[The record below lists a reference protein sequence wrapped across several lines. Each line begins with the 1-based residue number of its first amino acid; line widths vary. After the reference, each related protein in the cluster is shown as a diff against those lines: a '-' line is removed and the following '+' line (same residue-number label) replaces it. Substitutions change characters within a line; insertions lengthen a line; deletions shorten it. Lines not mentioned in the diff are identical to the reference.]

1 MNDLKHGFTATHD
14 LGRGTVRDMSVAD
27 LIKAVEMRRVSLGPA
42 SAVDLY
48 DAWIGE
54 NGDNPLLYAV
64 RFNLSVLLTETG
76 DLDRARAQLENA
88 IIANPAFIPAYIN
101 LGRVYERMG
110 STSLA
115 VMQWSSAVDRLSAVN
130 GSVISHKTTAL
141 NQMARVLEFSNQDAA
156 AESVLRQSLE
166 LDSHQR
172 EPLQHL
178 SALRQRQCEWPV
190 ISPFEQVG
198 GEQQLKGMSPLSLA
212 AYTDDPMLQLAAAW
226 HYNLRDIGAPAG
238 DFGQHDKALKGGS
251 ERLRIGYLSSDLRH
265 HAIGFLTA
273 EIYGLHDRGAVEV
286 FAYYCGPD
294 LTDPLQ
300 ARIKA
305 DVDHWV
311 PISHLDDETAARR
324 IADDGIHILVD
335 VNGYT
340 RDGRIK
346 LLALRPAPVI
356 VNWLGFP
363 GTMASPYHQYII
375 ADDWIVPKDHELYYS
390 EQVLRLPCYQPND
403 RSRQVSPRTP
413 TRAEA
418 GLPEDAMVYCCFNG
432 THKISRFTFERWLT
446 ILEQTP
452 GSVLWL
458 LSGAEESHANLRRFA
473 EARGL
478 DPARLIF
485 AGKLANPDHL
495 ARYALADLFL
505 DTTPYGA
512 HTTASDALWMGVPV
526 LTLSGRSFAS
536 RVCGSLVRSAGL
548 EDLVCTSP
556 ADYVARAVELG
567 RDPALRQTYKDK
579 LSTSRDS
586 CVLFDTPLLVRELEA
601 LYRQMWA
608 EFQAGKTPTPDLAN
622 LDVYLD
628 VGSGHA
634 HDRTEVQAIEDY
646 EGWWREQ
653 LARRHRYREIPSD
666 NRLWKTPEPSR
677 PAARTRRGPAQ

>member
-1 MNDLKHGFTATHD
+1 MKHGFTATQD
-14 LGRGTVRDMSVAD
+14 LGRGTVRDLSVAD
-27 LIKAVEMRRVSLGPA
+27 LIKAVEMRRVSLGVA
-42 SAVDLY
+42 GAVDLY
-48 DAWIGE
+48 EAWIAE
-54 NGDNPLLYAV
+54 NGDHPLLYAV
-64 RFNLSVLLTETG
+64 RFNLSVLLTEAG
-76 DLDRARAQLENA
+76 ELDLARKQLEHA
-88 IIANPAFIPAYIN
+88 VIANPDFTPAYIN
-101 LGRVYERMG
+101 LGRIYERMG
-110 STSLA
+110 STGLA
-115 VMQWSSAVDRLSAVN
+115 VMQWSSAVDRLSAIN
-130 GSVISHKTTAL
+130 GAAISHKTTAL
-141 NQMARVLEFSNQDAA
+141 NQMARVLESTNQDAA

-166 LDSHQR
+166 LDPHQR

-190 ISPFEQVG
+190 IATFEQVG
-198 GEQQLKGMSPLSLA
+198 AEQQLKGMSPLSLA
-212 AYTDDPMLQLAAAW
+212 AYTDDPMLQMAAAW
-226 HYNLRDIGAPAG
+226 HYNLRDVGVPAG
-238 DFGQHDKALKGGS
+238 DIGQHEKALTGGS
-251 ERLRIGYLSSDLRH
+251 ERLRIGYLSSDLRQ

-273 EIYGLHDRGAVEV
+273 EIYGLHDRDAVEV

-294 LTDPLQ
+294 LPDPVQ

-305 DVDHWV
+305 EVDHWV
-311 PISHLDDETAARR
+311 PISHLDDETAARQ

-346 LLALRPAPVI
+346 LLAKRPAPVI

-375 ADDWIVPKDHELYYS
+375 ADDWIIPKDHEIYYS

-403 RSRQVSPRTP
+403 RHRQVSPVTP
-413 TRAEA
+413 TRAAA
-418 GLPEDAMVYCCFNG
+418 GLPEDAVVYCCFNG
-432 THKISRFTFERWLT
+432 THKISRFTFDRWLS

-458 LSGAEESHANLRRFA
+458 LSGAEESHANLKRYA
-473 EARGL
+473 AARGF
-478 DPARLIF
+478 DAARLIF

-495 ARYALADLFL
+495 ARYALADIFL

-567 RDPALRQTYKDK
+567 RAPALRQSYKDR
-579 LSTSRDS
+579 LAANRDS
-586 CVLFDTPLLVRELEA
+586 CTLFDTPGLVRELEA
-601 LYRQMWA
+601 LYRQMWTD
-608 EFQAGKTPTPDLAN
+608 FQAGKSPTPDLAN
-622 LDVYLD
+622 LDVYLE
-628 VGSGHA
+628 VGCGQD
-634 HDRTEVQAIEDY
+634 HDRIEVQAIEDY
-646 EGWWREQ
+646 QGWWREQ
-653 LARRHRYREIPSD
+653 LAERHRYRAIAPDS
-666 NRLWKTPEPSR
+666 RLWRASNAPAVAVKPRSR
-677 PAARTRRGPAQ
+677 R

>member
-48 DAWIGE
+48 DAWISE
-54 NGDNPLLYAV
+54 NGDHPLLYAV
-64 RFNLSVLLTETG
+64 RFNLSVLLTDIG
-76 DLDRARAQLENA
+76 DLDRARGQLENA

-141 NQMARVLEFSNQDAA
+141 NQMARVLESSNQDAA
-156 AESVLRQSLE
+156 AEGVLRQSLE

-198 GEQQLKGMSPLSLA
+198 ADQQLKGMSPLSLA

-226 HYNLRDIGAPAG
+226 HYNLRDVGAPAS
-238 DFGQHDKALKGGS
+238 DFGQHDKALKGGA

-311 PISHLDDETAARR
+311 PISHLDDEAAARR

-346 LLALRPAPVI
+346 LLALRPAPII

-375 ADDWIVPKDHELYYS
+375 ADDWIIPQDHEVYYS

-403 RSRQVSPRTP
+403 GHRQVSPVTP
-413 TRAEA
+413 TRAAA
-418 GLPEDAMVYCCFNG
+418 GLPEEAMVYCCFNG

-458 LSGAEESHANLRRFA
+458 LSGAEESHANLKRFA
-473 EARGL
+473 ETRGF

-556 ADYVARAVELG
+556 ADYVARAIELG
-567 RDPALRQTYKDK
+567 RDAALRQSYKDR
-579 LSTSRDS
+579 LTAARES

-608 EFQAGKTPTPDLAN
+608 EFQAGTTPTPDLAN

-628 VGSGHA
+628 VGSGHE
-634 HDRTEVQAIEDY
+634 HDRIEVQAIEDY

-653 LARRHRYREIPSD
+653 LAQRHHYRAISPDS
-666 NRLWKTPEPSR
+666 RLWKMPEPSR